1 MNGKSRF
8 CFALFVFAGFAV
20 VLLTSGCQSHSPVE
34 SGNAFPEILLL
45 PEIREYPEAP
55 VKKTVTMGHS
65 VQKRPIKIIVIG
77 KGPDVIFLMASIHGN
92 EGAGTPLLYRL
103 IKYLEKYPDQYSDK
117 KIILMPV
124 ANPDGLYAGSRYN
137 ANGVD
142 LNRNFAT
149 PDYPESGGKYGYAP
163 LCEPET
169 YTIYRVIQRFKPD
182 RIISIHQP
190 LSCIDYDGP
199 AEQLARRMSLLSDL
213 PVKKIGV
220 YPGSLGNYAGRTL
233 GIPIITLEL
242 PEYATHMDPYV
253 LWENYGFALVSA
265 IRYTP
270 SVAEN
275 ETAK

>member
-1 MNGKSRF
+1 MNGNSRF
-8 CFALFVFAGFAV
+8 CFALLIFAGFAM
-20 VLLTSGCQSHSPVE
+20 VLLISGCRRPSPVQ
-34 SGNAFPEILLL
+34 SGNALPDNLRL
-45 PEIREYPEAP
+45 PEIREYPAAP
-55 VKKTVTMGHS
+55 VKKTVTMGIS
-65 VQKRPIKIIVIG
+65 VQNRPIKIIIIG
-77 KGPDVIFLMASIHGN
+77 TGPDVIFLMASIHGN
-92 EGAGTPLLYRL
+92 EAAGTPLLYRL
-103 IKYLEKYPDQYSDK
+103 IKYLEKYPDLYTDK

-149 PDYPESGGKYGYAP
+149 PDFPESGGKYGYAP

-169 YTIYRVIQRFKPD
+169 YAIYRVIHRFKPD

-242 PEYATHMDPYV
+242 PAYATHMEPSV
-253 LWENYGFALVSA
+253 LWENYGFALVSV
-265 IRYTP
+265 IDYTP
-270 SVAEN
+270 AMADKRD
-275 ETAK
+275 AK